1 MTSTRDGQ
9 RGLAARHRDVISETI
24 AEVRIHRVNIP
35 LDAPYRWSPGLYFGA
50 SKGIVEVVTES
61 GHVGIG
67 EIADVDACD
76 AFERDQAPRLV
87 GANAMDLEGC
97 RRLCVPEIT
106 ALKNTHGLGPIRA
119 FAAIELALWD
129 IKGQVLGVPI
139 HMLLG
144 GLARTEVSFSEYFA
158 FRPPG
163 SDAPGERT
171 PVAVARYCARMR
183 EEHGSTVFEGKV
195 GLSDPTAELA
205 MVKEVRAAVGD
216 DATLRLD
223 ANAGWDPLTAR
234 RMVRALA
241 PLEIANIED
250 PASSYRAMAKL
261 RRHTDI
267 PFSGHVPDLPLA
279 VELGVPDTIVLNTM
293 SLGGLRETVA
303 FVDACE
309 AMDVGFW
316 CYSGDSAIGTTAYLH
331 MSAALPYMEQPHQSL
346 LRWYIDDVI
355 DGGPLSPENGVLA
368 VPMAPGLGVRLD
380 RERLQRAADD
390 FQTNGV
396 ITQLGIPGD
405 RFYPR
410 LRRQ

>member
-1 MTSTRDGQ
+1 MCQ
-9 RGLAARHRDVISETI
+9 RV
-24 AEVRIHRVNIP
+24 AEVRVHRVNIP
-35 LDAPYRWSPGLYFGA
+35 LEAPYRWSPGLYFGA

-61 GHVGIG
+61 GLVGLG

-76 AFERDQAPRLV
+76 AFERDQVPRLV

-106 ALKNTHGLGPIRA
+106 TLKNTHELGPIRA

-139 HMLLG
+139 HTLLG
-144 GLARTEVSFSEYFA
+144 GLARTEVAFSEYFA
-158 FRPPG
+158 FRCPG
-163 SDAPGERT
+163 RDAPGEST
-171 PVAVARYCARMR
+171 PVAVAAYCARMR

-195 GLSDPTAELA
+195 GLGDPRAELA
-205 MVKEVRAAVGD
+205 VVKEVRAALGD

-223 ANAGWDPLTAR
+223 ANAGWSPLTAR
-234 RMVRALA
+234 RMVRALE
-241 PLEIANIED
+241 PLEISNIED
-250 PASSYRAMAKL
+250 PVSSYRAMAKL
-261 RRHTDI
+261 RQHTEI

-293 SLGGLRETVA
+293 SLGGLRETIA

-309 AMDVGFW
+309 AMGVGFW

-331 MSAALPYMEQPHQSL
+331 ISAALPYMEQPHQSL
-346 LRWYIDDVI
+346 LRWYTDDVI
-355 DGGPLSPENGVLA
+355 EGGPLSPEDGTLT
-368 VPMAPGLGVRLD
+368 VPMDPGLGVRLD
-380 RERLQRAADD
+380 PERLQRAVDD

-396 ITQLGIPGD
+396 MTQLSIPGE